1 MKTELTILTANGTSV
16 VLGER
21 QVVAMMVAKHSDEK
35 DKAVARLGTFWRNRQ
50 SFKVQDARR
59 RALLDIQ
66 ERLLIAAISA
76 IEKDEDTKNRDA
88 RIKSAKSK
96 KIQPVDGV
104 KVAG

>member
-1 MKTELTILTANGTSV
+1 
-16 VLGER
+16 
-21 QVVAMMVAKHSDEK
+21 MMVAKHSDEK

-66 ERLLIAAISA
+66 ERLLIAAVSA